1 MCTKST
7 HGIRSILTELVLI
20 LMGISD
26 LKTMK
31 VPNGYQILLLIVV
44 LISMPIVIYNLIAGI
59 LFMIIGFIASNM
71 KKQYVGGADFK
82 IISILLV
89 GYGSQVIEITFF
101 ASLFGLIYCLLTQKK
116 KIPFVPFIAIGATLV
131 II

>member
-1 MCTKST
+1 
-7 HGIRSILTELVLI
+7 
-20 LMGISD
+20 MGISD
-26 LKTMK
+26 LKSMK
-31 VPNGYQILLLIVV
+31 VPDGYQILLLIVV

-59 LFMIIGFIASNM
+59 GFMAVGLITSKM

-89 GYGSQVIEITFF
+89 GYGSQVIEIVFF

-116 KIPFVPFIAIGATLV
+116 KIPFVPFIAIGAALV